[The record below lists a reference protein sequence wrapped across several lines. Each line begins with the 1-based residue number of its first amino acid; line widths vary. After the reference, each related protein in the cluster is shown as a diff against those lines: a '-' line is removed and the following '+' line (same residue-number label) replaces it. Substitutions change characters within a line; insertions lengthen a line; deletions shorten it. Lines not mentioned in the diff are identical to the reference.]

1 MTGRQLVLLVRGGLL
16 RWRLETYGLYM
27 PSLPNARPWWRFNFR
42 ALGGLLRHGRSY
54 DRWLREM
61 CSLRGAGAPGWW
73 RTHLGNRAG
82 QWEAY
87 IEAENRGEAE

>member
-27 PSLPNARPWWRFNFR
+27 PSLPNARPWWRFNLR
-42 ALGGLLRHGRSY
+42 ALGGLLRHGRAY

-61 CSLRGAGAPGWW
+61 RSLCGAGASEWW
-73 RTHLGNRAG
+73 RTRLDNRVGPWA
-82 QWEAY
+82 AY
-87 IEAENRGEAE
+87 IEAESRGEAE